1 MAVNRIDDI
10 NSIQIDALA
19 EIGTIGSGNAVTAL
33 SNLLGKEITIAVPKV
48 RIMNF
53 NDAVEFIGGPEN
65 IVVGL
70 LVRLGGDIQGMMM
83 FVLQAGFAKNIVHSL
98 FGKQLDDIYDAD
110 EMDFSAIS
118 EIGNILSASYVN
130 ALSTLTGLSIE
141 ISVPSVC
148 IDMAGAILSVPAI
161 EFARIG
167 NKVMFIDDTF
177 SIDGGTLKSNMILVP
192 EMDSLNLLFSRLGVG
207 G

>member
-10 NSIQIDALA
+10 NSIQMDALA
-19 EIGTIGSGNAVTAL
+19 EIGTIGSSNAVTSL
-33 SNLLGKEITIAVPKV
+33 SNLLGKEISIAVPKV

-70 LVRLGGDIQGMMM
+70 LVRLGGDVRGMMM
-83 FVLQAGFAKNIVHSL
+83 FILQAGFAKNIIRSL
-98 FGKQLDDIYDAD
+98 FGKQLDDIYNAD

-130 ALSTLTGLSIE
+130 ALSTLTGLCID
-141 ISVPSVC
+141 ISVPSIC

-177 SIDGGTLKSNMILVP
+177 SIDGGTLKSNMILAP
-192 EMDSLNLLFSRLGVG
+192 EMDSLNLLFQKLGVDG
-207 G
+207 

>member
-10 NSIQIDALA
+10 NSIQMDALA
-19 EIGTIGSGNAVTAL
+19 EIGTIGSGNAVTSL
-33 SNLLGKEITIAVPKV
+33 SNLLGKEISIAVPKV

-70 LVRLGGDIQGMMM
+70 LVRLGGDVRGMMM
-83 FVLQAGFAKNIVHSL
+83 FILQAGFAKNIIRSL
-98 FGKQLDDIYDAD
+98 FGKQLDDIYNAD

-130 ALSTLTGLSIE
+130 ALSTLTGLCID
-141 ISVPSVC
+141 ISVPSIC

-192 EMDSLNLLFSRLGVG
+192 EMDSLNLLFQKLGVDG
-207 G
+207 